1 MIEHKPLRHVLCI
14 RADNMGDVIMSSPA
28 MRALKETFG
37 SHITLLTSRAGA
49 LAVPYLDCVDGLITA
64 DLPWAGHTG
73 TTDYDLPALAN
84 EIASMH
90 FDAAVIFTVY
100 SQSAL
105 PGAMLAY
112 MAGIPVRVAYARE
125 NPYTL
130 LTTWLPDDE
139 PYERICHQVE
149 RDLHLVRSIGA
160 DVADDRLFLTRHTHM
175 LAGLKDKLS
184 AVSIRQNGPYL
195 VLHPGVSEEKRKYP
209 AGLWIETGR
218 LLNAKFGLSLLISG
232 SASEKKLADFI
243 AAGIG
248 NGAYSVAG
256 ALSLGEFIALVDNAA
271 GVISVNTSTIH
282 IAAAVQTPVVVLYAQ
297 TNPQHTP
304 WKSPHE
310 VLPFSVPA
318 HLQSRNAIIRHVAG
332 RLYREATPYPSPA
345 EIAGAVEKLLNSKA
359 ASPALIGQER
369 Y

>member
-1 MIEHKPLRHVLCI
+1 MMENSCLRRVLCI

-37 SHITLLTSRAGA
+37 SQITLLTSRAGA
-49 LAVPYLDCVDGLITA
+49 LVVPYLDCVDGLITA
-64 DLPWAGHTG
+64 DLPWAGHATAV
-73 TTDYDLPALAN
+73 DYDLPALAG

-90 FDAAVIFTVY
+90 FDAAIIFTVY

-105 PGAMLAY
+105 PAALLAY

-125 NPYTL
+125 NPYAL
-130 LTTWLPDDE
+130 LTNWLPDHE
-139 PYERICHQVE
+139 PYERIGHQVE

-160 DVADDRLFLTRHTHM
+160 DVADDRLFLTRHAQA
-175 LAGLKDKLS
+175 LEGLKDKLS
-184 AVSIRQNGPYL
+184 SISIHYNTSYW

-209 AGLWIETGR
+209 AELWIETGK
-218 LLNAKFGLSLLISG
+218 LLRAKLGLPLLISG
-232 SASEKKLADFI
+232 SASEKTLADAI

-248 NGAYSVAG
+248 SGARSVAG
-256 ALSLGEFIALVDNAA
+256 ALSLGEFIALVDNAT

-282 IAAAVQTPVVVLYAQ
+282 IAAAVHTPVVVLYAQ

-304 WKSPHE
+304 WKCLHE

-318 HLQSRNAIIRHVAG
+318 HLQSRNAIIRHVAES
-332 RLYREATPYPSPA
+332 LYHEVVPYPAPA
-345 EIAGAVEKLLNSKA
+345 EIAGAMERLLSSKA
-359 ASPALIGQER
+359 AHPGLVEQER

>member
-1 MIEHKPLRHVLCI
+1 MIEHKPLRHILCI

-37 SHITLLTSRAGA
+37 SQVTLLTSRAGA
-49 LAVPYLDCVDGLITA
+49 LVVPYLDCVDGLITA
-64 DLPWAGHTG
+64 DLPWAGHAVA
-73 TTDYDLPALAN
+73 TDYDLPALAN

-112 MAGIPVRVAYARE
+112 MAGIPMRIAYARE
-125 NPYTL
+125 NPYAL

-139 PYERICHQVE
+139 PYERIGHQVE

-160 DVADDRLFLTRHTHM
+160 DVTDDRLFLTRHTHM

-184 AVSIRQNGPYL
+184 SIPIRQNVPYL

-209 AGLWIETGR
+209 AELWVETGR
-218 LLNAKFGLSLLISG
+218 LLKAKFGLPLLISG
-232 SASEKKLADFI
+232 SASEKTLADSI
-243 AAGIG
+243 AADIG
-248 NGAYSVAG
+248 NGAHSVAG
-256 ALSLGEFIALVDNAA
+256 ALSLGEFIALIANATC
-271 GVISVNTSTIH
+271 VISVNTSTIH

-318 HLQSRNAIIRHVAG
+318 HLQSRNAVIRHVAG
-332 RLYREATPYPSPA
+332 HLYREITPYPDPSDV
-345 EIAGAVEKLLNSKA
+345 IGAVERLLSSKA
-359 ASPALIGQER
+359 AHPVLIEQAR